1 LGWSAIRKSRLQRRP
16 CKHKWSPLFTGMK
29 AM

>member
-1 LGWSAIRKSRLQRRP
+1 LDWSAIRKSRLQRRP
-16 CKHKWSPLFTGMK
+16 CKPKWSTLFTRMK